1 MSFLE
6 WVEQTA
12 LAEWVRISL
21 NGYPMMI
28 TLHSIGLAIM
38 VGISV
43 ALSLRMLGLFPKLPI
58 DSLQGFFRW
67 AWTGFIVNT
76 ISGLALWTT
85 QAVSY
90 MQNVQF
96 LIKIIGVFIGAAL
109 VAVLQRQ
116 MAGAGATWGE
126 AVPGHIKLIAV
137 LTILVWTVAM
147 VTGRLIAY
155 L

>member
-6 WVEQTA
+6 WVEATA
-12 LAEWVRISL
+12 LADWVRVSL

-43 ALSLRMLGLFPKLPI
+43 ALSLRMLGLFGMLPI

-76 ISGLALWTT
+76 ISGGALWTT
-85 QAVSY
+85 QAASY

-96 LIKIIGVFIGAAL
+96 LIKIVFVFIGAAL

-126 AVPGHIKLIAV
+126 AVPPRIKLLAV
-137 LTILVWTVAM
+137 VTILVWTIAM